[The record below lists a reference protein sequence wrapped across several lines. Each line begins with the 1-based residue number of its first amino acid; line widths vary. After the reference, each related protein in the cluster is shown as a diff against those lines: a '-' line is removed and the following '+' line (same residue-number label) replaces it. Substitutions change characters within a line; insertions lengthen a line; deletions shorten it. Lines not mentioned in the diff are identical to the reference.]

1 MHDTPRPL
9 EESTIRDDA
18 PLANLIAEL
27 AAADPAE
34 APDIAE
40 QIAVRL
46 EADLAAESARA
57 RPAEAA
63 PEAT

>member
-9 EESTIRDDA
+9 EENTIPDDA

-34 APDIAE
+34 GPDIAD

-46 EADLAAESARA
+46 EADLAPESGRA

-63 PEAT
+63 PEAS